1 MKEISVRI
9 IGFAAVF
16 AIAPALAEDL
26 TAGKTPA
33 QLFRSDCGTCHHS
46 PSGLAKERRDIASLT
61 AFLREHYTTKSDSA
75 AALAAYV
82 SGFAPGGVPARSR
95 GSGGRDTDAPRP
107 PRGVPTSTQLNEPA
121 DPVSRLRDYLAP
133 GAGSEGANDQTPRN
147 GTPKARKRRA
157 DDTAAVRTN
166 APAAPGT
173 AAPGTEPRTP
183 QPEPGKSPEPPGDP
197 K

>member
-1 MKEISVRI
+1 VKQISVRI
-9 IGFAAVF
+9 IGFAAAF

-46 PSGLAKERRDIASLT
+46 PSGLVKERRDIAGLT
-61 AFLREHYTTKSDSA
+61 AFLREHYTTKSESA

-82 SGFAPGGVPARSR
+82 SGFASGGVPARSR
-95 GSGGRDTDAPRP
+95 GSGSRDPDAPRP

-121 DPVSRLRDYLAP
+121 DPVS
-133 GAGSEGANDQTPRN
+133 RN

-166 APAAPGT
+166 APAAPGA
-173 AAPGTEPRTP
+173 AAPGAEPRTP
-183 QPEPGKSPEPPGDP
+183 QPEPGKSPEPSDDP